1 MTQPSDMQQF
11 SAEGQVVELLDEGSQ
26 RTVKVLLS
34 APIVLDTTESGDE
47 DLRLGDRV
55 VVHGCLA
62 LEKEVL

>member
-1 MTQPSDMQQF
+1 MQQF

-34 APIVLDTTESGDE
+34 APIVLDTTKSDDE
-47 DLRLGDRV
+47 ELHLGDRV
-55 VVHGCLA
+55 VVHGSLA